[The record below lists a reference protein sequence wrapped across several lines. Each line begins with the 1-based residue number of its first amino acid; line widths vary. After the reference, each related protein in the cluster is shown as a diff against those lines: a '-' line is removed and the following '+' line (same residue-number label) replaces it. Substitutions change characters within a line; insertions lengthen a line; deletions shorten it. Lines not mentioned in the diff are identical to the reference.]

1 MMFAT
6 HMHHQLNKLLEQPR
20 WNKRVFVLQSHNSSN
35 DNLIALGIENEWV
48 CTTVNS
54 QSLDDFQNWLDN
66 HNDWV
71 FGFLSYDVK
80 NGIEN
85 LTTQHHNNTQLP
97 DIHFVVPQVVIR
109 YSDQHLKIEKNT
121 SDLSNVEIQK
131 LIADKYENV
140 IMASLNKTLQPAMTK
155 QEYIQAVNHL
165 HGHIQRGDIYEINYC
180 QEFFAYEK
188 INHPFHTWIKLN
200 TFTEAPF
207 AVYMQTDEKY
217 LMCASPE
224 RFIQRRGNKI
234 ISQPIKGTIRR
245 GRNNEEDEQLKNELL
260 LSEKERSEN
269 VMIVD
274 LVRNDLSR
282 IATKGSVKVEE
293 LFGIHTFKTVH
304 HMISTVSAEI
314 DDTISFTKILRALYP
329 MGSMT
334 GAPKVR
340 AMQLIDEYE
349 HSARGLYS
357 GSLGYIEPNG
367 DFDFNVVIRSIVC
380 NNTIP
385 YTSYS
390 AGSAITALSQPEKEY
405 DECLLKAQA
414 MMNALK

>member
-1 MMFAT
+1 MMFAA
-6 HMHHQLNKLLEQPR
+6 HMHHHLNKLLEQPC
-20 WNKRVFVLQSHNSSN
+20 WNKHVFVLQSHNSSN

-48 CTTVNS
+48 CTSVNS
-54 QSLDDFQNWLDN
+54 QSLADFQKWLDK
-66 HNDWV
+66 HKDWV
-71 FGFLSYDVK
+71 FGFLCYDVK

-85 LTTQHHNNTQLP
+85 LTTRHRNITQLP
-97 DIHFVVPQVVIR
+97 DTHFVVPQVVIR
-109 YSDQHLKIEKNT
+109 YSDQHLNIEKNT
-121 SDLSNVEIQK
+121 SDLSNDEIEK
-131 LIADKYENV
+131 CIAGKYENV
-140 IMASLNKTLQPAMTK
+140 NMASLSKTLQPAMTK
-155 QEYIQAVNHL
+155 QEYIKAVNHL

-180 QEFFAYEK
+180 QEFFAHEK
-188 INHPFHTWIKLN
+188 INYPFLTWIKLN

-207 AVYMQTDEKY
+207 AAYMQTDEKY

-224 RFIQRRGNKI
+224 RFIQRRGNKV
-234 ISQPIKGTIRR
+234 ISQPIKGTVRR
-245 GRNNEEDEQLKNELL
+245 GQNNEEDERLKNELL
-260 LSEKERSEN
+260 QSEKDRSEN

-282 IATKGSVKVEE
+282 IAAKGSVKVEE

-304 HMISTVSAEI
+304 HMISTVSAVI
-314 DDTISFTKILRALYP
+314 DDSISFTKILRALYP

-349 HSARGLYS
+349 HFARGLYS
-357 GSLGYIEPNG
+357 GSIGYIEPNG

-380 NNTIP
+380 NNAIP
-385 YTSYS
+385 YTTYS